1 MKIAVNVT
9 SDSAE
14 DWESAASFAM
24 EAERLGAESIWSG
37 ESWGFDA
44 ITPLAYLS
52 ARTERIGL
60 GTGIVQLGSRSP
72 ANLAMTA
79 MSMQSLSRGRFRL
92 GLGTSGPQTM
102 KIAVNVTSDS
112 AEDWESA
119 ASFAMGRRVHL
130 VRRVLGV
137 RRHPGYVMEGWHGVS
152 FSRPIS
158 RTREIIE
165 IVRMVTSGER
175 VAYSG
180 DAYKLPLP
188 GGKGRS
194 IRSSAEPVQVPI
206 YVAALGPR
214 NLELTGEL
222 ADGWIGGSFIPE
234 TAEVFLEHLR
244 NGAERAGRKLSDLDL
259 QIPLSVEFTDDVAEA
274 GKRHARGYGFTFGA
288 MGSLRNNFYKD
299 AFARQGFEEDVN
311 EVQRLWM
318 AREREQA
325 RDRVPVELARKAN
338 LIGTPGMVSDRLK
351 IYRDAGITTLRL
363 GLAGADVGEKLAA
376 LGQVMDLVREMESQ
390 N

>member
-9 SDSAE
+9 TDSPG
-14 DWESAASFAM
+14 DWESAVSFAL

-52 ARTERIGL
+52 ARASNIGL

-79 MSMQSLSRGRFRL
+79 MSMQSLSNGRFRL
-92 GLGTSGPQTM
+92 GLGTSGPQ
-102 KIAVNVTSDS
+102 
-112 AEDWESA
+112 
-119 ASFAMGRRVHL
+119 
-130 VRRVLGV
+130 
-137 RRHPGYVMEGWHGVS
+137 VMEGWHGIS
-152 FSRPIS
+152 FSRPIQ

-175 VAYSG
+175 VAYEG
-180 DAYKLPLP
+180 DVYQLPLP
-188 GGKGRS
+188 DGEGRS
-194 IRSSAEPVQVPI
+194 IRSSSEPVHVPV

-222 ADGWIGGSFIPE
+222 ADGWVGGSFIPE
-234 TAEVFLEHLR
+234 TAEVFLQHLR
-244 NGAERAGRKLSDLDL
+244 KGAERAGRSLADLDL
-259 QIPLSVEFTDDVAEA
+259 QIPLSVEFTDDVEEA

-288 MGSLRNNFYKD
+288 MGSLRNNFYKN
-299 AFARQGFEEDVN
+299 AFARQGFEADVN

-318 AREREQA
+318 AREREAA
-325 RDRVPVELARKAN
+325 RERVPVELAMKAN
-338 LIGTPGMVSDRLK
+338 LIGTPEMVAERLRA
-351 IYRDAGITTLRL
+351 YRDAGISTLRL
-363 GLAGADVGEKLAA
+363 GLAGSNREEKLDT
-376 LGQVMDLVREMESQ
+376 LGLTMDLVRGMEGSD
-390 N
+390 

>member
-9 SDSAE
+9 SDSAG

-52 ARTERIGL
+52 ARTEQIGL

-79 MSMQSLSRGRFRL
+79 MSMQSLSGGRFRL
-92 GLGTSGPQTM
+92 GLGTSGPQ
-102 KIAVNVTSDS
+102 
-112 AEDWESA
+112 
-119 ASFAMGRRVHL
+119 
-130 VRRVLGV
+130 
-137 RRHPGYVMEGWHGVS
+137 VMEGWHGVP
-152 FSRPIS
+152 FSHPIS

-165 IVRMVTSGER
+165 IVRLVTSGER
-175 VAYSG
+175 VTYSG

-188 GGKGRS
+188 GGEGRS
-194 IRSSAEPVQVPI
+194 IRSSAEPVHVPI

-234 TAEVFLEHLR
+234 TAEVFLKHLR
-244 NGAERAGRKLSDLDL
+244 TGAERVGRKLSDLDL

-288 MGSLRNNFYKD
+288 MGSLRTNFYKD
-299 AFARQGFEEDVN
+299 AFARQGFEEAVN

-325 RDRVPVELARKAN
+325 RDRVPVELAMKAN
-338 LIGTPGMVSDRLK
+338 LIGTSGMVSDRLEV
-351 IYRDAGITTLRL
+351 YRDAGITTLRL
-363 GLAGADVGEKLAA
+363 GLAGADMEEKLGT
-376 LGQVMDLVREMESQ
+376 LGQVMDLVHAIEVPD
-390 N
+390 

>member
-9 SDSAE
+9 SDSAG
-14 DWESAASFAM
+14 DWESAASFAT

-52 ARTERIGL
+52 ARTEQIGL

-79 MSMQSLSRGRFRL
+79 MSMQSLSGGRFRL
-92 GLGTSGPQTM
+92 GLGTSGPQ
-102 KIAVNVTSDS
+102 VV
-112 AEDWESA
+112 
-119 ASFAMGRRVHL
+119 
-130 VRRVLGV
+130 
-137 RRHPGYVMEGWHGVS
+137 EGWHGVP
-152 FSRPIS
+152 FSHPIS

-165 IVRMVTSGER
+165 IVRLVTSGER
-175 VAYSG
+175 VTYSG

-188 GGKGRS
+188 GGEGRS

-234 TAEVFLEHLR
+234 TAEVFLKHLR
-244 NGAERAGRKLSDLDL
+244 TGAERVGRKLSDLDL

-325 RDRVPVELARKAN
+325 RDRVPVELAMKAN
-338 LIGTPGMVSDRLK
+338 LIGTSSMVSDRLEV
-351 IYRDAGITTLRL
+351 YRDAGITTLRL
-363 GLAGADVGEKLAA
+363 GLAGADMEEKLGT
-376 LGQVMDLVREMESQ
+376 LGQVMDLVHAIEVPD
-390 N
+390 

>member
-9 SDSAE
+9 SDTTGDWGSAI
-14 DWESAASFAM
+14 SFAL

-52 ARTERIGL
+52 AGTTQIGL
-60 GTGIVQLGSRSP
+60 GTGIVQIGSRSP

-79 MSMQSLSRGRFRL
+79 MSMQSLSGGRFRL
-92 GLGTSGPQTM
+92 GLGTSGPQV
-102 KIAVNVTSDS
+102 I
-112 AEDWESA
+112 
-119 ASFAMGRRVHL
+119 
-130 VRRVLGV
+130 
-137 RRHPGYVMEGWHGVS
+137 EGWHGVP

-165 IVRMVTSGER
+165 IVRMVTAGER
-175 VAYSG
+175 VAYDG
-180 DAYKLPLP
+180 DEYQLPMP
-188 GGKGRS
+188 GGEGRS
-194 IRSSAEPVQVPI
+194 IRSSAEPVHVPI

-234 TAEVFLEHLR
+234 TAEVFLKHLR
-244 NGAERAGRKLSDLDL
+244 AGAERAGRNLRDLDL
-259 QIPLSVEFTDDVAEA
+259 QIPLSVEFTHDVEEA

-288 MGSLRNNFYKD
+288 MGSLRNNFYKN

-318 AREREQA
+318 AREREKA
-325 RDRVPVELARKAN
+325 RDRVPVELAMKAN
-338 LIGTPGMVSDRLK
+338 LIGTPKMISERLK
-351 IYRDAGITTLRL
+351 VYRDAGITMLRL
-363 GLAGADVGEKLAA
+363 GLSGVDTAEKLET
-376 LGQVMDLVREMESQ
+376 LGQVMDLVQTMRGQE
-390 N
+390 